1 MSKVNVFVSS
11 TCYDLSQVR
20 NDIKQCIIDLGHN
33 PILSELN
40 DFPVNPNLNSSEN
53 CINAVKNEA
62 DIFVLIIGDKYGSI
76 LDSGKSITNTEFLTA
91 IEKGIPVYTFTKK
104 EMLSILPV
112 WEKNPGMNLSGI
124 VDNEK
129 IFEFLSDIRKKR
141 GIWNFGFEKAQDIT
155 DILKSQFSIL
165 FKESLKTRNDIL
177 SLGENEIFSK
187 ASSKALDIVLKKEP
201 YYEIRFF
208 MQVFLDEINKLHDL
222 RNNYDYSVII
232 KSSNHIKDIHQLL
245 DWIHFKFGQVQ
256 NYMDSMN
263 RLMEPFNIF
272 YGKPGVT
279 SDLNG
284 LFYVAR
290 SYSKL
295 YASFLEWGIEIKSTI
310 VPDDFKKF
318 LNAFSKLPYRVI
330 RQIEEYPQKSLDAI
344 SQMVN
349 KEKNGENI
357 EGTTITLELTLTID
371 DDISK
376 EFNDE
381 LNALKEKYLNE
392 PFA

>member
-91 IEKGIPVYTFTKK
+91 VEKGIPIYTFTKK
-104 EMLSILPV
+104 AMLSILPV
-112 WEKNPGMNLSGI
+112 WEKNPGMNLSGV

-165 FKESLKTRNDIL
+165 FKESLKTRNSVI
-177 SLGENEIFSK
+177 SLGENEFFTK
-187 ASSKALDIVLKKEP
+187 ASSKALDIIMKKEP

-222 RNNYDYSVII
+222 RNDFDYSVKV
-232 KSSNHIKDIHQLL
+232 KSTNHIKDFNQLL
-245 DWIHFKFGQVQ
+245 DWMQFKFGQML

-263 RLMEPFNIF
+263 RLIEPFGIF
-272 YGKPGVT
+272 YGKPGVS

-284 LFYVAR
+284 LFYVAH

-318 LNAFSKLPYRVI
+318 LTAFSKLPSRLI
-330 RQIEEYPQKSLDAI
+330 GQIEEYPQKSLETV
-344 SQMVN
+344 SQMID
-349 KEKNGENI
+349 KEKNGENL
-357 EGTTITLELTLTID
+357 EGKTISLTLTLTID

-381 LNALKEKYLNE
+381 LDVLKEKYLNK
-392 PFA
+392 PFI

>member
-91 IEKGIPVYTFTKK
+91 VEKGIPIYTFTKK
-104 EMLSILPV
+104 AMLSILPV
-112 WEKNPGMNLSGI
+112 WEKNPGMNLSGV

-155 DILKSQFSIL
+155 DILKRQFSIL
-165 FKESLKTRNDIL
+165 FKESLKTRNSVI
-177 SLGENEIFSK
+177 SLGENEFFTK
-187 ASSKALDIVLKKEP
+187 ASSKALDIIMKKEP

-222 RNNYDYSVII
+222 RNDFDYSVKV
-232 KSSNHIKDIHQLL
+232 KSTNHIKDFNQLL
-245 DWIHFKFGQVQ
+245 DWMQFKFGQML

-263 RLMEPFNIF
+263 RLIEPFGIF
-272 YGKPGVT
+272 YGKPGVS

-284 LFYVAR
+284 LFYVAH

-318 LNAFSKLPYRVI
+318 LTAFSKLPSRLI
-330 RQIEEYPQKSLDAI
+330 GQIEEYPQKSLETV
-344 SQMVN
+344 SQMID
-349 KEKNGENI
+349 KEKNGENL
-357 EGTTITLELTLTID
+357 EGKTISLTLTLTID

-381 LNALKEKYLNE
+381 LDVLKEKYLNK
-392 PFA
+392 PFI

>member
-20 NDIKQCIIDLGHN
+20 NDIKQCIVDLGHN

-40 DFPVNPNLNSSEN
+40 DFPVNPNINSSEN

-62 DIFVLIIGDKYGSI
+62 DILVLIIGDKYGSV

-104 EMLSILPV
+104 EMLSILPI
-112 WEKNPGMNLSGI
+112 WEKNPDMDLSGI
-124 VDNEK
+124 VDNKK

-165 FKESLKTRNDIL
+165 FKESLKTRNSFQ
-177 SLGENEIFSK
+177 SLEENEIFSK
-187 ASSKALDIVLKKEP
+187 VSSKALDLIMKKEP

-208 MQVFLDEINKLHDL
+208 MQVFLDEIKKMQDL
-222 RNNYDYSVII
+222 RNDFDYSVKV
-232 KSSNHIKDIHQLL
+232 KSANHIKDFNQLL
-245 DWIHFKFGQVQ
+245 DWTQFKVGQVQ
-256 NYMDSMN
+256 NYVDSMN
-263 RLMEPFNIF
+263 RLIEPFNLF
-272 YGKPGVT
+272 YGKPGEK

-284 LFYVAR
+284 LLYVAR

-295 YASFLEWGIEIKSTI
+295 YSSFLVWGIEIKSTI

-318 LNAFSKLPYRVI
+318 LSALSKLPSI
-330 RQIEEYPQKSLDAI
+330 LIGQIEEYPKKSLEIINQIID
-344 SQMVN
+344 
-349 KEKNGENI
+349 KEKNGEH
-357 EGTTITLELTLTID
+357 LEEKSVSLTLTLTID
-371 DDISK
+371 NDIKK
-376 EFNDE
+376 EFEDE
-381 LNALKEKYLNE
+381 FVVLKKKFLN
-392 PFA
+392 

>member
-20 NDIKQCIIDLGHN
+20 NDIKQCIIELGHN

-62 DIFVLIIGDKYGSI
+62 DIFVLIIGDKYGSV

-91 IEKGIPVYTFTKK
+91 IEKGIPIYTFTKK

-112 WEKNPGMNLSGI
+112 WEKNPGMNLSGV

-155 DILKSQFSIL
+155 DILKSQLSIL
-165 FKESLKTRNDIL
+165 FKESLKTRNSFL

-187 ASSKALDIVLKKEP
+187 ASSKALDIIMKKEP

-208 MQVFLDEINKLHDL
+208 MQVFLDEINKLHNL
-222 RNNYDYSVII
+222 RNDYDYSVII
-232 KSSNHIKDIHQLL
+232 KSSNHIKDFHQLM
-245 DWIHFKFGQVQ
+245 DWWNFKLGQVQ

-263 RLMEPFNIF
+263 RLIEPFGVF
-272 YGKPGVT
+272 YGQPGVP

-284 LFYVAR
+284 LYYVAC
-290 SYSKL
+290 SYAKL
-295 YASFLEWGIEIKSTI
+295 YASFLEWGIEIKSCI
-310 VPDDFKKF
+310 VPEDYKKAMM
-318 LNAFSKLPYRVI
+318 AFSKLPSRLI
-330 RQIEEYPQKSLDAI
+330 CQIEEYPKKSLETI
-344 SQMVN
+344 SQMAER
-349 KEKNGENI
+349 EKNGEDFR
-357 EGTTITLELTLTID
+357 GTTLSLTLTLSID
-371 DDISK
+371 DDINK
-376 EFNDE
+376 ELDNE
-381 LNALKEKYLNE
+381 LNILKNMYL
-392 PFA
+392 

>member
-20 NDIKQCIIDLGHN
+20 NDIKQCIIDLGHV

-91 IEKGIPVYTFTKK
+91 VEKGLPIYTFTKK

-112 WEKNPGMNLSGI
+112 WEKNPNMDLSGI
-124 VDNEK
+124 VDNKK

-155 DILKSQFSIL
+155 EILKSQFSIL
-165 FKESLKTRNDIL
+165 FKESLKTRNRFQ
-177 SLGENEIFSK
+177 SLDENEIFSK
-187 ASSKALDIVLKKEP
+187 VSSKALDLIMKKEP

-222 RNNYDYSVII
+222 RNDFDYSVKV
-232 KSSNHIKDIHQLL
+232 KSTNHIKDFNQLL
-245 DWIHFKFGQVQ
+245 DWIHFKVGQMQ
-256 NYMDSMN
+256 NYIDSMN
-263 RLMEPFNIF
+263 RLIEPFNLF
-272 YGKPGVT
+272 YGQPGVK

-284 LFYVAR
+284 LLYVAR

-295 YASFLEWGIEIKSTI
+295 YSSFLVWGIEIKSTI

-318 LNAFSKLPYRVI
+318 LSAFSKLPSVLI
-330 RQIEEYPQKSLDAI
+330 GQIEEYPQKSLKI
-344 SQMVN
+344 INQMID
-349 KEKNGENI
+349 KEKNAENFEGE
-357 EGTTITLELTLTID
+357 TVSLTLTLTID
-371 DDISK
+371 DEVNKDF
-376 EFNDE
+376 EDE
-381 LNALKEKYLNE
+381 LDVLKKKYLN
-392 PFA
+392 

>member
-20 NDIKQCIIDLGHN
+20 NDIKQCIIDLGHV

-91 IEKGIPVYTFTKK
+91 VEKGLPIYTFTKK

-112 WEKNPGMNLSGI
+112 WEKNPNMDLSGI
-124 VDNEK
+124 VDNKK

-155 DILKSQFSIL
+155 EILKSQFSIL
-165 FKESLKTRNDIL
+165 FKESLKTRNRFQ
-177 SLGENEIFSK
+177 SLDENEIFSK
-187 ASSKALDIVLKKEP
+187 VSSKALDLIMKKEP

-222 RNNYDYSVII
+222 RNDFDYSVKV
-232 KSSNHIKDIHQLL
+232 KSTNHIKDFNQLL
-245 DWIHFKFGQVQ
+245 DWIQFKVGQMQ
-256 NYMDSMN
+256 NYIDSMN
-263 RLMEPFNIF
+263 RLIEPFNLF
-272 YGKPGVT
+272 YGQPGVK

-284 LFYVAR
+284 LLYVAR

-295 YASFLEWGIEIKSTI
+295 YSSFLVWGIEIKSTI

-318 LNAFSKLPYRVI
+318 LSAFSKLPSVLI
-330 RQIEEYPQKSLDAI
+330 GQIEEYPQKSLKI
-344 SQMVN
+344 INQMID
-349 KEKNGENI
+349 KEKNGENF
-357 EGTTITLELTLTID
+357 EGETVSLTLTLTID
-371 DDISK
+371 DEVNKDF
-376 EFNDE
+376 EDE
-381 LNALKEKYLNE
+381 LDVLKKKYLN
-392 PFA
+392 

>member
-91 IEKGIPVYTFTKK
+91 VEKGIPIYTFAKK

-112 WEKNPGMNLSGI
+112 WEKNPNMNLSGI

-155 DILKSQFSIL
+155 EILKSQFSIL
-165 FKESLKTRNDIL
+165 FKESLKTRN
-177 SLGENEIFSK
+177 SFQSFGENEIFSK
-187 ASSKALDIVLKKEP
+187 VSSKALDLIMKKEP

-222 RNNYDYSVII
+222 RNDFDYSVKV
-232 KSSNHIKDIHQLL
+232 KSTNHIKDFNQLL
-245 DWIHFKFGQVQ
+245 DWIQFKVGQMQ
-256 NYMDSMN
+256 NYIDSMN
-263 RLMEPFNIF
+263 RLIEPFNLF
-272 YGKPGVT
+272 YGLPGVK

-284 LFYVAR
+284 LLYVAH

-295 YASFLEWGIEIKSTI
+295 YSSFLVWGIEIKSTI
-310 VPDDFKKF
+310 VPDDFKKC
-318 LNAFSKLPYRVI
+318 LLAFSELPSVLI
-330 RQIEEYPQKSLDAI
+330 GQIEEYPEKSLEI
-344 SQMVN
+344 INQMID
-349 KEKNGENI
+349 KEKNGENL
-357 EGTTITLELTLTID
+357 EGTTVSLTLTLTIED
-371 DDISK
+371 YINK
-376 EFNDE
+376 EFEDE
-381 LNALKEKYLNE
+381 LAVLKEKYLN
-392 PFA
+392 

>member
-40 DFPVNPNLNSSEN
+40 DFPVNPNLNNSEN
-53 CINAVKNEA
+53 CINAVKSEA

-91 IEKGIPVYTFTKK
+91 VEKGIPIYTFTKK

-112 WEKNPGMNLSGI
+112 WEKNPNMNLSGI

-165 FKESLKTRNDIL
+165 FKESLKTRNRFQ
-177 SLGENEIFSK
+177 SLGENDIFSK
-187 ASSKALDIVLKKEP
+187 VSSKALDLIMKKEP

-222 RNNYDYSVII
+222 RNDFDYSVKV
-232 KSSNHIKDIHQLL
+232 KSTNHIKDFNQLL
-245 DWIHFKFGQVQ
+245 DWMQFKVGQVQ
-256 NYMDSMN
+256 NYIDSMN
-263 RLMEPFNIF
+263 RLIEPFNLF
-272 YGKPGVT
+272 YGKPGT
-279 SDLNG
+279 NSDLNG
-284 LFYVAR
+284 LLYVAR

-295 YASFLEWGIEIKSTI
+295 YSSFLMWGIEIKSTI

-318 LNAFSKLPYRVI
+318 LSAFSKLPSI
-330 RQIEEYPQKSLDAI
+330 LIGQIEEYPKKSLEI
-344 SQMVN
+344 INQMID
-349 KEKNGENI
+349 KEKNGENL
-357 EGTTITLELTLTID
+357 EGKTVSLTLTLTID
-371 DDISK
+371 NDINK
-376 EFNDE
+376 EFEDE
-381 LNALKEKYLNE
+381 LVVLKKKYLN
-392 PFA
+392 